1 MGSLSCHE
9 LSASPSP
16 TWRGPSHNDIVTERV
31 VRRLQATLTRGAVR
45 STTARR
51 TRRRAAFGP
60 THSATGLLAG
70 RAAVQLGF
78 SWVNVN
84 AKAHHGCW
92 QAFVQPTAPIPHV
105 LTDITTLCQ
114 HHQTVTPAPK
124 RNLPLKSYP
133 MEPDLIAGLARLS
146 RREHLPVSALVRRAI
161 RRELEREGVLVPRA
175 LPPAL
180 ESEAGR
186 RTRNARAGR
195 PRARTRTRP

>member
-1 MGSLSCHE
+1 MAAGKHSLSQR
-9 LSASPSP
+9 P
-16 TWRGPSHNDIVTERV
+16 
-31 VRRLQATLTRGAVR
+31 Q
-45 STTARR
+45 
-51 TRRRAAFGP
+51 
-60 THSATGLLAG
+60 
-70 RAAVQLGF
+70 
-78 SWVNVN
+78 
-84 AKAHHGCW
+84 
-92 QAFVQPTAPIPHV
+92 IPHV

-114 HHQTVTPAPK
+114 HHQAVTPAPK

-186 RTRNARAGR
+186 RTRKARAGR